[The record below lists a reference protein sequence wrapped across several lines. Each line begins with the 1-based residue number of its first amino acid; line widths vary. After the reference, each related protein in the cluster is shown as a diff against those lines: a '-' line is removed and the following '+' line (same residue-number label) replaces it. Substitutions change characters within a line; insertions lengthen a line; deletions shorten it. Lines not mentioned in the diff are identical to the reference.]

1 MNFTFSLNKFA
12 LNIYIFKIEGEKMNK
27 SIKSLIALSLAINL
41 ITLVPQK
48 PAIATSD
55 NETDSNECFQ
65 EDGVFGDILDID
77 NIRDIFSSFS
87 DEDELNWYYVGKGK
101 DQIAEGPKESVSFL
115 KENSAYYLGD
125 TSKKVLYLT
134 FDEGYENGNT
144 GKILD
149 ILKECQVPA
158 AFFVV
163 KPYVDTQPELVKRM
177 VDEGHVVGNHTVHHP
192 SIAQIRD
199 KEKFEAEFTGVENAF
214 KELTGQDMP
223 KFFRPPM
230 GKYSKKSLGMT
241 KDLGYKTI
249 FWSFAYKD
257 WLVNNQPSESYAV
270 EKIRKGAHPGSIM
283 LLHAVSNTNTKVL
296 SSVIKTLQQ
305 EGYEFK
311 SLNDLPE
318 E

>member
-1 MNFTFSLNKFA
+1 
-12 LNIYIFKIEGEKMNK
+12 MNK
-27 SIKSLIALSLAINL
+27 SIKSLIALSLAMNL

-48 PAIATSD
+48 PALAASD
-55 NETDSNECFQ
+55 NDTDSNECFQ
-65 EDGVFGDILDID
+65 EDGVFGDILDVD

-149 ILKECQVPA
+149 ILKEYKVPA

-163 KPYVDTQPELVKRM
+163 KPYIDTQPELIKRM

-192 SIAQIRD
+192 SMAQIRD

-230 GKYSKKSLGMT
+230 GKYSKKSLEMT

-270 EKIRKGAHPGSIM
+270 EKICKGAHPGSIM

-311 SLNDLPE
+311 SLNDLPTE
-318 E
+318 

>member
-1 MNFTFSLNKFA
+1 MRKA
-12 LNIYIFKIEGEKMNK
+12 
-27 SIKSLIALSLAINL
+27 
-41 ITLVPQK
+41 Q
-48 PAIATSD
+48 
-55 NETDSNECFQ
+55 
-65 EDGVFGDILDID
+65 
-77 NIRDIFSSFS
+77 
-87 DEDELNWYYVGKGK
+87 
-101 DQIAEGPKESVSFL
+101 KESVSFL

-149 ILKECQVPA
+149 ILKEYKVPA

-163 KPYVDTQPELVKRM
+163 KPYIDTQPELIKRM

-192 SIAQIRD
+192 SMAQIRD

-230 GKYSKKSLGMT
+230 GKYSKKSLAMT

-270 EKIRKGAHPGSIM
+270 EKICKGAHPGSIM

-296 SSVIKTLQQ
+296 SSVIKTLQN

-311 SLNDLPE
+311 SLNDLPAE
-318 E
+318 

>member
-1 MNFTFSLNKFA
+1 
-12 LNIYIFKIEGEKMNK
+12 MNK
-27 SIKSLIALSLAINL
+27 SIKSIITLSLVLNLFAI
-41 ITLVPQK
+41 VPSK
-48 PAIATSD
+48 SANAISD
-55 NETDSNECFQ
+55 DDNNSNECFQ

-115 KENSAYYLGD
+115 KENSAYFLGD
-125 TSKKVLYLT
+125 TEKKVLYLT

-149 ILKECQVPA
+149 ILKECKVPA

-163 KPYVDTQPELVKRM
+163 KPYIDTQPELVKRM
-177 VDEGHVVGNHTVHHP
+177 LDEGHVVGNHTVHHP

-199 KEKFEAEFTGVENAF
+199 KEKFSAEFTGVENAY

-230 GKYSKKSLGMT
+230 GKYSKNSLQMT

-270 EKIRKGAHPGSIM
+270 EKICKGAHPGSIM
-283 LLHAVSNTNTKVL
+283 LLHAVSNTNTKIL
-296 SSVIKTLQQ
+296 PTVIKTLQQ

-318 E
+318 

>member
-1 MNFTFSLNKFA
+1 M
-12 LNIYIFKIEGEKMNK
+12 IEGEKMRK
-27 SIKSLIALSLAINL
+27 SIKTIIS
-41 ITLVPQK
+41 ITLAANVIIFS
-48 PAIATSD
+48 PAKYSSATENIDIST
-55 NETDSNECFQ
+55 NDSSIK
-65 EDGVFGDILDID
+65 EDTIFNSMPVLEHIK
-77 NIRDIFSSFS
+77 DIFNTFS
-87 DEDELNWYYVGKGK
+87 DDQELNWYYVGKGK
-101 DQIAEGPKESVSFL
+101 DQIAEGPKESISFL

-125 TSKKVLYLT
+125 TSNKVLYLT

-149 ILKECQVPA
+149 ILKTCKVPA

-163 KPYVDTQPELVKRM
+163 KPYINKEPELVKRM
-177 VDEGHVVGNHTVHHP
+177 VDEGHIVANHTVHHP
-192 SIAQIRD
+192 SIAQIHD
-199 KEKFEAEFTGVENAF
+199 KEKFNAEFSGVEDAY
-214 KELTGQDMP
+214 KELIGQDMP

-257 WLVNNQPSESYAV
+257 WLVNNQPSESYAI
-270 EKIRKGAHPGSIM
+270 EKICKGAHPGSIM
-283 LLHAVSNTNTKVL
+283 LLHAVSNTNTKILEKVL
-296 SSVIKTLQQ
+296 EMLKQ

-318 E
+318 Y